1 MQITNLWKFIKNLA
15 LDGIIESINF
25 VAYSFVNIRMLVY
38 WDNVWLKKSIFIYLI
53 NFSYDLKKKTFPYYV
68 IVFIYFI
75 YERFYKYLDTFL
87 TLKYVLTQKKK
98 VCINFWNIAK

>member
-38 WDNVWLKKSIFIYLI
+38 
-53 NFSYDLKKKTFPYYV
+53 
-68 IVFIYFI
+68 
-75 YERFYKYLDTFL
+75 
-87 TLKYVLTQKKK
+87 
-98 VCINFWNIAK
+98 

>member
-53 NFSYDLKKKTFPYYV
+53 NFSYDLKKKLSRTTSSFLYISYMRD
-68 IVFIYFI
+68 FISI
-75 YERFYKYLDTFL
+75 
-87 TLKYVLTQKKK
+87 
-98 VCINFWNIAK
+98 